1 MGKHNNLYISNRFQL
16 YNNMQIVMK
25 KYTKLVF
32 IISFFFLFSFT
43 TTSEQLLPTS
53 LRITILNEL
62 GNVESE
68 AEVTLYGNSEDYKK
82 EQNAIS
88 ETKTTDKKGRVTF
101 KGLQPKIYFVNA
113 EKGDK
118 NNYGAGVQTD
128 VLQEGRVNKVN
139 IIIE

>member
-1 MGKHNNLYISNRFQL
+1 
-16 YNNMQIVMK
+16 MK
-25 KYTKLVF
+25 KYTKLAF
-32 IISFFFLFSFT
+32 IISLFFLFSFT
-43 TTSEQLLPTS
+43 TSSEQLLPTS

-68 AEVTLYGNSEDYKK
+68 AKVTLYGSSEDYKK
-82 EQNAIS
+82 EENAIS
-88 ETKTTDKKGRVTF
+88 ETKMTDKKGRVTF

>member
-1 MGKHNNLYISNRFQL
+1 
-16 YNNMQIVMK
+16 MK
-25 KYTKLVF
+25 KYTQITL
-32 IISFFFLFSFT
+32 IIALFSLFSFT
-43 TTSEQLLPTS
+43 PTSKQLLPTS
-53 LRITILNEL
+53 LRITVLNEL
-62 GNVESE
+62 GNAESE
-68 AEVTLYGNSEDYKK
+68 VEVTLYLSSEDYKK
-82 EQNAIS
+82 EKNAVS
-88 ETKTTDKKGRVTF
+88 ETKMTDKKGRVTF